1 MRPWNIL
8 IADDHAVMRAGL
20 RLLLEQQSDL
30 RVVAECGCHRE
41 VLTWLATH
49 PGGADVVTLDLTM
62 PGGSPAALIEDVVR
76 GSPGTRVVV
85 LTMHDD
91 PSYARMAFA
100 AGASGYV
107 MKSAADVELV
117 SAIRTAASGGIHS
130 TVSITPQ
137 GTVSRPPAP
146 RLPGVPA
153 ADSLSEREREVM
165 GMVAQGFTNQQV
177 ADRLFL
183 SVKTVESYRAR
194 LMRKLGLKGRAELT
208 QFAIQT
214 GLLQQPEA

>member
-30 RVVAECGCHRE
+30 RVVAECGCHRD
-41 VLTWLATH
+41 VLTWLAAH
-49 PGGADVVTLDLTM
+49 PGEVDVVTLDLTM

-91 PSYARMAFA
+91 PSYARMAVA

-107 MKSAADVELV
+107 VKSAADVELV
-117 SAIRTAASGGIHS
+117 SAIRTAASGGILS
-130 TVSITPQ
+130 TVSHAPQ
-137 GTVSRPPAP
+137 GTAGGPPAN

-214 GLLQQPEA
+214 GILQQPDA

>member
-1 MRPWNIL
+1 MQPWKIL
-8 IADDHAVMRAGL
+8 IADDHTVMRAGL
-20 RLLLEQQSDL
+20 RLLLEQQSDMQ
-30 RVVAECGCHRE
+30 VVGECGSHSD
-41 VLTWLATH
+41 VLDWLASH
-49 PGGADVVTLDLTM
+49 PGVADVVTLDLTM
-62 PGGSPAALIEDVVR
+62 PGGSPAALIEDIVR
-76 GSPGTRVVV
+76 GSPKTRVVV

-107 MKSAADVELV
+107 VKSAADVELV
-117 SAIRTAASGGIHS
+117 SAIRMAASGGIHS
-130 TVSITPQ
+130 TISVATRVSAAGPS
-137 GTVSRPPAP
+137 GRRPT
-146 RLPGVPA
+146 GVPA

-165 GMVAQGFTNQQV
+165 GLVAQGYTNQQV

-194 LMRKLGLKGRAELT
+194 LMKKLGLKGRAELT

-214 GLLQQPEA
+214 GILSQPDA